1 MVQSKPE
8 GSGGGEPELLALL
21 AVALWAARVSGFLEP
36 QTLPVTEQPSFP
48 ARLRLRPSPTTRGHP
63 RLLSGV

>member
-21 AVALWAARVSGFLEP
+21 AVALWAARVPGFLEP
-36 QTLPVTEQPSFP
+36 QTLPVTEQPSSP
-48 ARLRLRPSPTTRGHP
+48 QAEAAPSPTTRGHP